1 MMSKQSV
8 LVSASVSCMDLCDLR
23 TAVREVEESQ
33 VSFCHFDVVDGR
45 FNSALSWGRRPW
57 RT

>member
-8 LVSASVSCMDLCDLR
+8 LVSASVSCMDLSDLR
-23 TAVREVEESQ
+23 AAVREVEESQ
-33 VSFCHFDVVDGR
+33 VSFYHFDVVDGR
-45 FNSALSWGRRPW
+45 FNQCFILGRRPW